1 MPILKNVMINFFGC
15 SMTVFGDKSKYCLT
29 YKENQPSFY
38 QLSKK
43 YTHDFKV
50 YVSDQNFEKAF
61 GLSVD
66 SIDQFLVANN
76 EAVFVFD
83 EETYQM
89 RYKIDLD
96 LP

>member
-1 MPILKNVMINFFGC
+1 M
-15 SMTVFGDKSKYCLT
+15 
-29 YKENQPSFY
+29 
-38 QLSKK
+38 
-43 YTHDFKV
+43 